1 MESIVPRVDTQNTR
15 SLTNFEVFEFMK
27 ARMESKNKVR
37 AQQTLLYTG
46 LKFFQEKSPCTTQT
60 PQQIAN
66 FLEKIKTCKLK
77 KEEVLALINNCP
89 ATQVE
94 LSVVRFLHFN
104 SLSFSTGN
112 VVSKRT
118 LFILSL
124 CLMLCPNF
132 IHWPL
137 AGLLLCSIRAPR
149 GPPCRNFR
157 SL

>member
-89 ATQVE
+89 VTQVE
-94 LSVVRFLHFN
+94 LSVLIPDLDSQFTPAQTDKILALVAECFPEGVKRSVTIN
-104 SLSFSTGN
+104 SSGVAEESTD
-112 VVSKRT
+112 
-118 LFILSL
+118 
-124 CLMLCPNF
+124 
-132 IHWPL
+132 
-137 AGLLLCSIRAPR
+137 
-149 GPPCRNFR
+149 
-157 SL
+157 